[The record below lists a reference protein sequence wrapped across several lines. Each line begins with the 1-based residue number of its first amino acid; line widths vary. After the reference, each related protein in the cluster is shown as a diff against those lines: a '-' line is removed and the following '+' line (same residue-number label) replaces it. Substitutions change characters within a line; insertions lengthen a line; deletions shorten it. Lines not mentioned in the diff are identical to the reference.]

1 MARSANAR
9 AKPAA
14 SPLYELI
21 YGVLREHILDAS
33 FPPGLILGEALVA
46 RAFRASRVPAAAAL
60 RRLHGD
66 GLIRSFNGRGYL
78 TGTGAV
84 EPVRLELEA
93 AGLRLPEAISDEL
106 LLRNRRERIYPE
118 VEHGVAACLSYG
130 RFLLNESALA
140 DHYEVSRTVAHEV
153 LTRLER
159 TGLVIQDVNR
169 RWYAGPL
176 TTDQL
181 REHYE
186 MRWLLEPIALADA
199 LPEVTEQELRTK
211 LDRIERAQQA
221 EPGPRKLEELE
232 TDLHVDIV
240 LRCRNLT
247 LREIIRRSQLPII
260 ATHSTFDRRKRIPGE
275 IATMISE
282 HRAIVHHLLRG
293 RTVEAAASLEAH
305 LRRSVEPTIELMRTL
320 GPLPDD
326 RRPPYLIPIKVAGTS
341 SRRSTSE

>member
-1 MARSANAR
+1 MAKPAAALS
-9 AKPAA
+9 KPAA

-21 YGVLREHILDAS
+21 YGVLREHIIDGS

-60 RRLHGD
+60 RRLQGD

-78 TGTGAV
+78 TGKNGA
-84 EPVRLELEA
+84 EPLRLELEA
-93 AGLRLPEAISDEL
+93 AGLRLPDAISDEL
-106 LLRNRRERIYPE
+106 ALRNRRERIYPD
-118 VEHGVAACLSYG
+118 VEHSVAACLSYG

-140 DHYEVSRTVAHEV
+140 DYYDVSRTVAHEV

-159 TGLVIQDVNR
+159 SGLVTQDVNR

-199 LPEVTEQELRTK
+199 LPDITEQELKTK
-211 LDRIERAQQA
+211 LHRIERAQQV
-221 EPGPRKLEELE
+221 EPGPRKLEDLE

-247 LREIIRRSQLPII
+247 LRETIRRSQLPII
-260 ATHSTFDRRKRIPGE
+260 ATHSTFERRKRIPGE
-275 IATMISE
+275 IGTMLSE
-282 HRAIVHHLLRG
+282 HRIVVRHLLR
-293 RTVEAAASLEAH
+293 RRVSEAATELRAH
-305 LRRSVEPTIELMRTL
+305 LRRSVEPTIDLMRTL
-320 GPLPDD
+320 GPLPDNH
-326 RRPPYLIPIKVAGTS
+326 RPPYLVAIKAPRGS
-341 SRRSTSE
+341 PAA

>member
-1 MARSANAR
+1 MARSVVAR
-9 AKPAA
+9 SKPAA
-14 SPLYELI
+14 SPLYEVI
-21 YGVLREHILDAS
+21 YGVLREHILDGS

-60 RRLHGD
+60 RRLQGD

-78 TGTGAV
+78 TGRSAV
-84 EPVRLELEA
+84 EPVRLELKA

-106 LLRNRRERIYPE
+106 MLRNRRERIYPE

-159 TGLVIQDVNR
+159 TGLVTQDVNR

-199 LPEVTEQELRTK
+199 LPEITEQELRTK
-211 LDRIERAQQA
+211 LDRIERAQQV
-221 EPGPRKLEELE
+221 EPGPRKLEDLE
-232 TDLHVDIV
+232 TDLHVDVV

-247 LREIIRRSQLPII
+247 LRETIRRSQLPII
-260 ATHSTFDRRKRIPGE
+260 ATHSTFERRKRIPGE
-275 IATMISE
+275 IGTMLSE
-282 HRAIVHHLLRG
+282 HRTIVRHLLQG
-293 RTVEAAASLEAH
+293 RASEAAAELKAH

-320 GPLPDD
+320 GSLPDD
-326 RRPPYLIPIKVAGTS
+326 HRPPYLIPIKVAAA
-341 SRRSTSE
+341 